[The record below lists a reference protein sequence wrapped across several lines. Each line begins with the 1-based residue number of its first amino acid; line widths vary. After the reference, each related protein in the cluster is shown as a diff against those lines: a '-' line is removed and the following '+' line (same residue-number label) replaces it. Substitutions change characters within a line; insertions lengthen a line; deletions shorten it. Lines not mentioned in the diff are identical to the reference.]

1 MAKAQTSTPTPAIA
15 AAATTMELLPPT
27 PAASAPQAMTA
38 PAALPGPLIRAQK
51 MNMMVGQ
58 LMARSLQNQTASAA
72 VLPTQMDADTLR
84 EVSMI
89 QQAIFRRVQQ
99 QQKEWMAGCQDI
111 MQEYSQL
118 KLANTMSK
126 FVEQEYNIVAQF
138 GALVSS
144 QTASWVGLLE
154 NIQVDYAYWIS
165 QKQPGVAP

>member
-1 MAKAQTSTPTPAIA
+1 MPRTKTKPTTELIPLVPEVAPGALPVHQHKHA
-15 AAATTMELLPPT
+15 AAPIM
-27 PAASAPQAMTA
+27 PAPMM
-38 PAALPGPLIRAQK
+38 RAQK
-51 MNMMVGQ
+51 MGMMMGT
-58 LMARSLQNQTASAA
+58 LMTRSLNNQAASAT

-89 QQAIFRRVQQ
+89 QQAIVKRVQQ
-99 QQKEWMAGCQDI
+99 QQQDWMAGCQGI

-126 FVEQEYNIVAQF
+126 FVEQEYNILAQF

-144 QTASWVGLLE
+144 QTASWVGLME

-165 QKQPGVAP
+165 QKQPGVAQ